1 VIESK
6 VSKNG
11 ENDTEKKGDLRSR
24 RALRTS
30 MQSVE
35 QFLVRPGVH
44 DARV

>member
-1 VIESK
+1 MIESK

-24 RALRTS
+24 RASRTS

-35 QFLVRPGVH
+35 QFLIRPAVH
-44 DARV
+44 DAQV